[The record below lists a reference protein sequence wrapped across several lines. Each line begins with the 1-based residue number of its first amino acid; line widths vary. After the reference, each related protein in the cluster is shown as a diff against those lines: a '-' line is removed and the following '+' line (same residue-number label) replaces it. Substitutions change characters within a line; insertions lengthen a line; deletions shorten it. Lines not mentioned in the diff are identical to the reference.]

1 MVAGELASW
10 NDGGAKQS
18 IVSFVERVTRAGGA
32 DFVAPEARV
41 AVFDNDGTLWCEK
54 PMPVQAD
61 FLFRRLGEMVARDA
75 SLRAHQPWKAVVERD
90 YPWLGD
96 AITKHYRGDDSDL
109 KVMAAGLLQAYG
121 DTSIEEYAEMARA
134 FLRTARHPKFE
145 RPYPRCVFTPM
156 VELLRYLTAN
166 QFAVYIVSG
175 GGRDFVR
182 TISQDCYGIPP
193 ERVLGSGVVLRLR
206 DAGTSVTLVHTPQL
220 ELFDD
225 GPMKPAAIWN
235 VIGRRPILAA
245 GNSNG
250 DIPMLRFCGQPGRPS
265 LALVVAHDDDKREYA
280 YDSGAEQALAF
291 ARNSGWAVAS
301 IKNDWNMVFGDEERS
316 AQVKAAPLRQ

>member
-18 IVSFVERVTRAGGA
+18 IASFVERVTRAGGA

-90 YPWLGD
+90 YQWLGD
-96 AITKHYRGDDSDL
+96 AMTKHYRGDDSDL

-134 FLRTARHPKFE
+134 FLRTARHPKLE
-145 RPYPRCVFTPM
+145 RPYPAAVHADGRAA
-156 VELLRYLTAN
+156 LHYLTA
-166 QFAVYIVSG
+166 Q
-175 GGRDFVR
+175 R
-182 TISQDCYGIPP
+182 TPSTSSPAAAATSCAPSPGLLRHSV
-193 ERVLGSGVVLRLR
+193 EGASSGSGVVLRLR
-206 DAGTSVTLVHTPQL
+206 DAGTSVTLVHSLSWSSSTT
-220 ELFDD
+220 
-225 GPMKPAAIWN
+225 
-235 VIGRRPILAA
+235 GR
-245 GNSNG
+245 
-250 DIPMLRFCGQPGRPS
+250 
-265 LALVVAHDDDKREYA
+265 
-280 YDSGAEQALAF
+280 
-291 ARNSGWAVAS
+291 
-301 IKNDWNMVFGDEERS
+301 
-316 AQVKAAPLRQ
+316 